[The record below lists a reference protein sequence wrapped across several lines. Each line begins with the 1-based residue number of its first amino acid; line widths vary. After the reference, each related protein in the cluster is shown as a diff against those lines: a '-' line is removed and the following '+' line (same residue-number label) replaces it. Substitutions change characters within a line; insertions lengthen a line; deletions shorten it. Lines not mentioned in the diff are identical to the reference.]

1 MVKLIVGKK
10 GSGKTKILIDG
21 VNAAAR
27 ESKGNVVCIEKGA
40 KLTYDL
46 SHDVKLIDIDAYYI
60 TNFNEFFGFISG
72 CCATN
77 YDITDIYVDGVLKI
91 CGKDLG
97 ELDAFIAKAEK
108 ISVAHSVTFVLSIS
122 VDASEL
128 PETLA
133 KFIA

>member
-21 VNAAAR
+21 VNTAAR

-60 TNFNEFFGFISG
+60 TNFNEFFGFICG
-72 CCATN
+72 CCASN
-77 YDITDIYVDGVLKI
+77 YDITDIYVDGTLKI
-91 CGKDLG
+91 CGSDLK
-97 ELDAFIAKAEK
+97 ELDGFVAKAEK
-108 ISVAHSVTFVLSIS
+108 FSAAHNVTLILSVSA
-122 VDASEL
+122 DASEL
-128 PETLA
+128 SEGLA

>member
-60 TNFNEFFGFISG
+60 TNYNEFFGFISG

-77 YDITDIYVDGVLKI
+77 YDITDIYVDGTLKI
-91 CGKDLG
+91 GGKDLA
-97 ELDAFIAKAEK
+97 ELDGFIAKAEK
-108 ISVAHSVTFVLSIS
+108 ISEALNITLVFSVS

-128 PETLA
+128 SEYSA